1 MSGPKCNLPEE
12 SRAAALG
19 LFDGQLS
26 ADEEDELRD
35 MFPQY
40 LFFHNEEADDGWN
53 VSDGPVR
60 VCFCTACRT
69 SFEAVR
75 GNYARGKLHGE
86 PCNCPQCGRQVEG
99 KAVYKFRYDMHSL
112 ERWIKVC
119 VARAAPDGVLLIE
132 AGDAVRRFNW
142 DCLAG
147 EVEWYP
153 VKRYYIKV
161 PSQPLR
167 GSSPGGGAEVGG
179 AVQMWC
185 NENTEW
191 GCRCPARREWKA
203 KNSIMEPFLPN
214 TMGGAAYYGEY
225 CVLGLT
231 DAIERAGFRYCQ
243 IFDFFYYE
251 YAADIG
257 QTAGGKGAA
266 RWIVRYLAW
275 YALHPTIEMAVRC
288 NLQGAVAELIQ
299 DGKKN
304 ARLIDWTG
312 RTPAV
317 LMRMD
322 KQDARFFLKNGL
334 DFGDL
339 RDWREVS
346 GKTTLTRYFEM
357 VDQAGG
363 KDNARELIAAARA
376 AKVSFGR
383 ALHYV
388 QSFRTRCTRNQPT
401 MQTVIQVWKDY
412 LAMAGQLGYDLR
424 DETVRMP
431 KDLTDRHDAAA
442 ALIRHQASE
451 KEQKRYRKRRAALEK
466 QFAFEMDGY
475 VILVPTCAQ
484 EIVDEGKTLHHCV
497 GGYAAR
503 HVSGSTTIL
512 FLRRARKQAR
522 SYLTIELYEKRGV
535 WKLRQIHGYQ
545 NESYKHAP
553 KLSARERFAWLLEPW
568 LNWVNDGS
576 PRDKDGKPIVKG
588 NEEVKTA

>member
-1 MSGPKCNLPEE
+1 MSGTKCNLPEE
-12 SRAAALG
+12 ERERILAQFPADL
-19 LFDGQLS
+19 
-26 ADEEDELRD
+26 DEEEEIEIRD

-40 LFFHNEEADDGWN
+40 LFFRNEYQDDGYN
-53 VSDGPVR
+53 VSSTPVR
-60 VCFCTACRT
+60 FCTCTACGET
-69 SFEAVR
+69 FEAVR
-75 GNYARGKLHGE
+75 GNYPRGKLHHE
-86 PCNCPQCGRQVEG
+86 WCNCPNCGRDVEG
-99 KAVYKFRYDMHSL
+99 IAVGKYSYSMTSL
-112 ERWIKVC
+112 ATRIKTAVLR
-119 VARAAPDGVLLIE
+119 VLPDGALQIE
-132 AGDAVRRFNW
+132 AGQAMRRFTH
-142 DCLAG
+142 DELVG
-147 EVEWYP
+147 EIVWRPE
-153 VKRYYIKV
+153 KRYYF
-161 PSQPLR
+161 R
-167 GSSPGGGAEVGG
+167 RG
-179 AVQMWC
+179 AVQAW
-185 NENTEW
+185 TIRIAEW
-191 GCRCPARREWKA
+191 SCDGNHRYRWDAPKTVPDAFAPAPLADYW
-203 KNSIMEPFLPN
+203 
-214 TMGGAAYYGEY
+214 GEY
-225 CVLGLT
+225 TIVGLPRAFGH
-231 DAIERAGFRYCQ
+231 DAWKYCQ
-243 IFDFFYYE
+243 MESFYHYQ
-251 YAADIG
+251 YAADIVQDWTTG
-257 QTAGGKGAA
+257 QRAEPA
-266 RWIVRYLAW
+266 RYLVSYLAW

-288 NLQGAVAELIQ
+288 NLQGAVAALIQ

-312 RTPAV
+312 RTPAA

-322 KQDARFFLKNGL
+322 KQDARFFFKNGL

-339 RDWREVS
+339 RDWREAS
-346 GKTTLTRYFEM
+346 GKTTLQRYFEM

-388 QSFRTRCTRNQPT
+388 QSFRTRCARNQPP
-401 MQTVIQVWKDY
+401 MKTVIQVWKDY
-412 LAMAGQLGYDLR
+412 LSMAGQLGYDLR

-503 HVSGSTTIL
+503 HMSGSATIL
-512 FLRRARKQAR
+512 FLRRARKQTR
-522 SYLTIELYEKRGV
+522 SYLTIELYEERGV

-545 NESYKHAP
+545 NERYKHAP

-568 LNWVNDGS
+568 LDWVNDGS

-588 NEEVKTA
+588 HEEVKTA

>member
-86 PCNCPQCGRQVEG
+86 PCNCPNCGRQVEG

-119 VARAAPDGVLLIE
+119 VARAAPDGALLIE

-147 EVEWYP
+147 EIEWYP
-153 VKRYYIKV
+153 VKRYYFKA
-161 PSQPLR
+161 
-167 GSSPGGGAEVGG
+167 GT
-179 AVQMWC
+179 VQMWG
-185 NENTEW
+185 NEITEW
-191 GCRCPARREWKA
+191 ACGGQARREWKA
-203 KNSIMEPFLPN
+203 KNSVMEPFIPN
-214 TMGGAAYYGEY
+214 TMGAAAYYGEY
-225 CVLGLT
+225 CVIGLA

-243 IFDFFYYE
+243 IFDFFFYE
-251 YAADIG
+251 YAADLR
-257 QTAGGKGAA
+257 QTANGAGAA

-275 YALHPTIEMAVRC
+275 YALHQTIEMAVRC
-288 NLQGAVAELIQ
+288 NLQGAVAALIQ

-312 RTPAV
+312 RTPAA

-334 DFGDL
+334 DFADL

-357 VDQAGG
+357 VDQAGS

-376 AKVSFGR
+376 AKVSLGR

-388 QSFRTRCTRNQPT
+388 QSFRTRCARNQPALK
-401 MQTVIQVWKDY
+401 TVIQVWKDY
-412 LAMAGQLGYDLR
+412 LSMAGQLGYDLR
-424 DETVRMP
+424 DETVRLP

-442 ALIRHQASE
+442 ALISHQASE
-451 KEQKRYRKRRAALEK
+451 KEQKRYKKRRAALEK

-484 EIVDEGKTLHHCV
+484 EIVDEGKTLRHCV

-503 HVSGSTTIL
+503 HMDGSATIL

-522 SYLTIELYEKRGV
+522 SYLTIELYEERGV

-545 NESYKHAP
+545 NERYKPAP

-568 LNWVNDGS
+568 LDWVNDGS
-576 PRDKDGKPIVKG
+576 PRDRDGKPIVKG
-588 NEEVKTA
+588 HEEVKTA

>member
-1 MSGPKCNLPEE
+1 MSGPKCNLPEDE
-12 SRAAALG
+12 RERILAQFPTYL
-19 LFDGQLS
+19 
-26 ADEEDELRD
+26 DEEEETEIRD

-40 LFFHNEEADDGWN
+40 LFFRNEYPDDGYN
-53 VSDGPVR
+53 VSSTPVR
-60 VCFCTACRT
+60 FCTCTACGET
-69 SFEAVR
+69 FEAVR
-75 GNYARGKLHGE
+75 GNYPRGKLHHE
-86 PCNCPQCGRQVEG
+86 RCNCPNCGRDLEG
-99 KAVYKFRYDMHSL
+99 IAVGKYSYSMTSL
-112 ERWIKVC
+112 ATWIKTAVLR
-119 VARAAPDGVLLIE
+119 VLPDGALQIE
-132 AGDAVRRFNW
+132 AGQAMRRFTH
-142 DCLAG
+142 DELVG
-147 EVEWYP
+147 EIVWRPE
-153 VKRYYIKV
+153 KRYYF
-161 PSQPLR
+161 R
-167 GSSPGGGAEVGG
+167 RG
-179 AVQMWC
+179 AVQAW
-185 NENTEW
+185 TIRIAEW
-191 GCRCPARREWKA
+191 SCDGNHRYRWDAPKTVPDAFAPAPLADYW
-203 KNSIMEPFLPN
+203 
-214 TMGGAAYYGEY
+214 GEY
-225 CVLGLT
+225 TIVGLPRAFGH
-231 DAIERAGFRYCQ
+231 DAWKYCQ
-243 IFDFFYYE
+243 MESFYYYQ
-251 YAADIG
+251 YAADIVQDWTTG
-257 QTAGGKGAA
+257 QRAEPA
-266 RWIVRYLAW
+266 RYLVWYLAW
-275 YALHPTIEMAVRC
+275 YALHPQIEMAVK
-288 NLQGAVAELIQ
+288 LGFSDAVEDLIEC
-299 DGKKN
+299 GRKN
-304 ARLIDWTG
+304 ARLLDWAG
-312 RTPAV
+312 RTPAA

-322 KQDARFFLKNGL
+322 KQDARFFFKNGL

-388 QSFRTRCTRNQPT
+388 QSFRTRCARNQPP
-401 MQTVIQVWKDY
+401 MKTVIQVWKDY

-451 KEQKRYRKRRAALEK
+451 KEQKRYKKRRAALEK
-466 QFAFEMDGY
+466 QFAFDMDGY

-503 HVSGSTTIL
+503 HINGSATIL

-522 SYLTIELYEKRGV
+522 SYLTIELYEERGV

-545 NESYKHAP
+545 NERYKHAP

-576 PRDKDGKPIVKG
+576 PRDRDGKPIVKG
-588 NEEVKTA
+588 NKEVKIA

>member
-1 MSGPKCNLPEE
+1 MSGPKCNLPEDE
-12 SRAAALG
+12 RKRILAQFPADL
-19 LFDGQLS
+19 
-26 ADEEDELRD
+26 DEEEETEIRD

-40 LFFHNEEADDGWN
+40 LFFRNEYPDDGYN
-53 VSDGPVR
+53 VSSTPVR
-60 VCFCTACRT
+60 FCTCTACGET
-69 SFEAVR
+69 FEAVR
-75 GNYARGKLHGE
+75 GNYPRGKLHHE
-86 PCNCPQCGRQVEG
+86 RCNCPNCGRDLEG
-99 KAVYKFRYDMHSL
+99 IAVGKYSYRMTSL
-112 ERWIKVC
+112 ATRIKTAVLR
-119 VARAAPDGVLLIE
+119 VLPDGALQIE
-132 AGDAVRRFNW
+132 AGQAMRRFTH
-142 DCLAG
+142 DELVG
-147 EVEWYP
+147 EIVWRPE
-153 VKRYYIKV
+153 KRYYF
-161 PSQPLR
+161 R
-167 GSSPGGGAEVGG
+167 RG
-179 AVQMWC
+179 AVQAW
-185 NENTEW
+185 TIRIAEW
-191 GCRCPARREWKA
+191 SCDGNPRDRWDAPKTVPDAFAPAPLADYWGEYTIVGLPHAFGHDAWKYCQMESFYHYQYEADIVQDWTTGQRAEPARYLVW
-203 KNSIMEPFLPN
+203 
-214 TMGGAAYYGEY
+214 
-225 CVLGLT
+225 
-231 DAIERAGFRYCQ
+231 
-243 IFDFFYYE
+243 
-251 YAADIG
+251 
-257 QTAGGKGAA
+257 
-266 RWIVRYLAW
+266 YLAW

-304 ARLIDWTG
+304 ARLLDWAG
-312 RTPAV
+312 RTPAA

-322 KQDARFFLKNGL
+322 KQDARFFFKNGL

-388 QSFRTRCTRNQPT
+388 KSFRTRCARNQPP

-412 LAMAGQLGYDLR
+412 LSMAGQLGYDLR

-451 KEQKRYRKRRAALEK
+451 KEQKRYKKRRAALEK
-466 QFAFEMDGY
+466 QFAFDMDGY

-484 EIVDEGKTLHHCV
+484 EIVEEGKTLHHCV

-503 HVSGSTTIL
+503 HINGSATIL

-522 SYLTIELYEKRGV
+522 SYLTIELYEERGV

-545 NESYKHAP
+545 NECYKHAP

-568 LNWVNDGS
+568 LNWVNSGS
-576 PRDKDGKPIVKG
+576 PRDRDGKPIVKG
-588 NEEVKTA
+588 HEEVKTA